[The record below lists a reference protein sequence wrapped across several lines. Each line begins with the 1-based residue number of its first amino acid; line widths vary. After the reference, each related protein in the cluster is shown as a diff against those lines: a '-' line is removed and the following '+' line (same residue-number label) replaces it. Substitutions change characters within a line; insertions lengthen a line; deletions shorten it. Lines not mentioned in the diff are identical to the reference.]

1 MMNSIT
7 LTADTPEALAA
18 MLRVMVAQTSP
29 WTARA
34 IPPWA
39 PPGAVWVS
47 MPGAALLQTAGGTA
61 IPYQI
66 VDGIVLPYTPP
77 PPIVPT
83 PEEQARDDAFLD
95 AQRRGS

>member
-1 MMNSIT
+1 MNSIT
-7 LTADTPEALAA
+7 LTAETPEALAA
-18 MLRVMVAQTSP
+18 LLRAMVARTWP
-29 WTARA
+29 WQSRP

-39 PPGAVWVS
+39 PAGAVWIP
-47 MPGAALLQTAGGTA
+47 MPGASLLQTAGGTA

-77 PPIVPT
+77 PPIVLT